1 MVVTKVISIN
11 DILTYTPMKSAWGKV
26 EIMKAQ
32 CHNAKEAGDREDGR
46 GVEGKRRH
54 YKRLDWWVE

>member
-11 DILTYTPMKSAWGKV
+11 DILTYTPMKIAWEKV

-32 CHNAKEAGDREDGR
+32 CRNAKEVGDREDGR
-46 GVEGKRRH
+46 GVEGR
-54 YKRLDWWVE
+54 